1 MCPQTTRRHR
11 TAKKIQ
17 ATAIDLAVRDGLANV
32 TTDAIARAAGIST
45 RSFFNY
51 YPYKEAA
58 IMGPPPDYPAE
69 AIEQFVAG
77 KGALIDDLNRMITAH
92 LIRFV
97 NEREMMANMLAL
109 SDTDPKLEALRNSV
123 ILARRAQMREM
134 LQGRL
139 PTTDSRIIEI
149 LAAAIV
155 AATNAATKDWA
166 SGKVDD
172 FVAAACENL
181 SLILP
186 AAQLLSAPKKP

>member
-1 MCPQTTRRHR
+1 MSPQTTRRHR

-58 IMGPPPDYPAE
+58 IMGPPPDYPAD
-69 AIEQFVAG
+69 AAEQFVNG
-77 KGALIDDLNRMITAH
+77 KGALIDDLIRMITAH
-92 LIRFV
+92 LSRFLS
-97 NEREMMANMLAL
+97 EREMMANILAL

-134 LQGRL
+134 LQRRL
-139 PTTDSRIIEI
+139 IDHDPRLIEI

-186 AAQLLSAPKKP
+186 AAQLLSGRDKA